1 MSKKERK
8 LTPAEEKRKAE
19 FEKLCVEM
27 KKKGYAKKDLTVGIA
42 KANIIAFFIMLPF
55 VIVAALV
62 YSAVNPIDGIDF
74 ASNGTEKYFLKFLIF
89 IAVYFVFIVLHELI
103 HGLTWGLFAKSHFK
117 SISFG
122 IIWEMVTPYCC
133 CSEPLTKA
141 QYIIGSSMPTL
152 ILGFIPAVI
161 SVIIGNPWLLTLSV
175 LMIFGGGGD
184 FFIILKMLSYRSR
197 GAETL
202 FYDHPY
208 ECGVVVF
215 EKTQ

>member
-8 LTPAEEKRKAE
+8 LTSAEKKRKAE
-19 FEKLCVEM
+19 FEKLCAEM
-27 KKKGYAKKDLTVGIA
+27 EQKGYAKKDLTVGVV
-42 KANIIAFFIMLPF
+42 KANIIAVFIMLPF

-62 YSAVNPIDGIDF
+62 YFAVNPAGSIDF

-103 HGLTWGLFAKSHFK
+103 HGLTWGLFAKNHFK

-133 CSEPLTKA
+133 CSEPLTKT
-141 QYIIGSSMPTL
+141 QYIIGSAMPTL
-152 ILGFIPAVI
+152 ILGFIPAVV
-161 SVIIGNPWLLTLSV
+161 SVIIGSPWLLTLSV

-215 EKTQ
+215 EKSL